1 MLKDVLSVKNV
12 VLFLMILQFV
22 TAIIG
27 ALYFCNY
34 KDSFLKYFLIVL
46 WYTAINDFVSGYFIR
61 YFNGNTVIL
70 YNIYQILVFC
80 YILILFRSSLSNR
93 KNKKWIS
100 PFMFVY
106 LCSVAIMSFFDSFRY
121 DYMVNSFIIG
131 ATFIVISI
139 SLYFS
144 EILRSDKIIEI
155 NYIPLFWISVAMLV
169 YYVPSIPF
177 FVVRKYYVKSPT
189 IPYIFY
195 LNYFLIFVVN
205 ILYIIGFIWSGKGQ
219 KA

>member
-1 MLKDVLSVKNV
+1 MV
-12 VLFLMILQFV
+12 LQFV

-27 ALYFCNY
+27 TLYYGNY
-34 KDSFLKYFLIVL
+34 KGSFLKYFLLVL

-93 KNKKWIS
+93 KYKKWIS
-100 PFMFVY
+100 PFIFAY

-121 DYMVNSFIIG
+121 DYQVNSFIIG
-131 ATFIVISI
+131 AIFIVVSI
-139 SLYFS
+139 SFYFS

-155 NYIPLFWISVAMLV
+155 NYIPLFWISIAMLV

-177 FVVRKYYVKSPT
+177 FVVRKYYVNSPT

-205 ILYIIGFIWSGKGQ
+205 VLYIIGFIWSGKDQ